1 MDKKIERIDQQNNS
15 TKELEDKTV
24 KTIIKYNT
32 QTNIFKTKNTT
43 TKESKN
49 LTKQKKNCKK
59 CIELLKK
66 IDLLEKEKIELLE
79 DKENLKTL
87 NEKLL
92 KKNTELSETV
102 NRITDENKSLKQLN
116 MQLIEDNKFSNNKK
130 NFIEPNIESP
140 KKQSFFNNEE
150 LINRI
155 INLEKWK
162 KDFEEKEKNNKELIL
177 FLQKRIVNTE
187 KILHKI
193 LNTTN
198 QIKLTQS
205 LKPSNRINSSAMI
218 NNTNNVLY
226 KENSPE
232 KITKKVENEDES
244 LITYRGNSYE
254 KNTKISKSLTISSEI
269 NNVNNSVEINGNKNN
284 IIGKNYKNTY
294 SNTSVKTN
302 NKLNNKLNKNKF
314 SKFNSKIICEPK
326 DLDLIARGLVKNKLQ
341 KLKDLKIGYK
351 LIYRATEDGP
361 TAKNFHE
368 SCDNAAKTLTVI
380 KTLKGWIFGGYT
392 EVKWEMYDNRCE
404 KKNDYNSFVFSLNL
418 KKLYFPKK
426 NSYSIYCDKKK
437 GPTFIGMFCVNEK
450 ILDMKSEIN
459 PFGLQCYVNEDE
471 DYEINGGSREFE
483 IEELE
488 VFEVLIKNAN
498 S

>member
-351 LIYRATEDGP
+351 LIYRASEDGS
-361 TAKNFHE
+361 TSEIFHE
-368 SCDNAAKTLTVI
+368 ICDNAAKTLTVI
-380 KTLKGWIFGGYT
+380 KTIRGWIFGGYT
-392 EVKWEMYDNRCE
+392 ETKWEMYDNRCE

>member
-49 LTKQKKNCKK
+49 ITKQKKNCKK

>member
-450 ILDMKSEIN
+450 ILDIKSEIN